1 MKCFL
6 IEVEEKENDLLNN
19 NINEINREN
28 KNYIDKNFNSQYEN
42 ENKYIQTFEEIIEK
56 NVIDDTKDD
65 DINQLDKFSHKKG

>member
-1 MKCFL
+1 LKCFL

>member
-28 KNYIDKNFNSQYEN
+28 TNYIDKNFNSQYEN

>member
-42 ENKYIQTFEEIIEK
+42 ENKYIQTFEETIEK
-56 NVIDDTKDD
+56 NEIDDMKDD
-65 DINQLDKFSHKKG
+65 DIS